1 MHVLITGGAGFI
13 GSHIAEFHL
22 QKGDKV
28 FVVDDLSTGSLDNL
42 NAWKDNQQI
51 EFEKTNLLT
60 WHQLDDACH
69 WADRIYHMAA
79 IVGMFKI
86 LEDPVGVLE
95 TNILACERILK
106 IAASS
111 EQPPQI
117 LIPSSSSVYGA
128 NTNLPHRES
137 DLVTLKAEGSSR
149 WGYAISKLANELFA
163 KAYVSKNNSP
173 IWIVR
178 LFNVIGPHQTGRYGM
193 VVPRFVK
200 QVLQGGPITV
210 YGDGT
215 QTRSFSDVRDIV
227 AMLDKLINTPAAMGK
242 IINVGNDREISI
254 NNLAALT
261 IELAKK
267 ENIPIQHIPY
277 DEAYGMQ
284 FEDTKRRQPC
294 LDKLHQHFTYKRQWA
309 LEDTI
314 LDLIAREEKKH

>member
-13 GSHIAEFHL
+13 GSHIAEYHL
-22 QKGDKV
+22 QQGDKV

-42 NAWKDNQQI
+42 SAWKTNKQLQ
-51 EFEKTNLLT
+51 FEKANLLT
-60 WHQLDDACH
+60 WDKLADACH

-79 IVGMFKI
+79 IVGMFRV
-86 LEDPVGVLE
+86 LEDPIGVLE
-95 TNILACERILK
+95 TNTVACQRILQA
-106 IAASS
+106 AASS
-111 EQPPQI
+111 KWPPQV

-149 WGYAISKLANELFA
+149 WGYAISKLSNELFA
-163 KAYVSKNNSP
+163 QAYSSKGNCP
-173 IWIVR
+173 VWIVR

-200 QVLQGGPITV
+200 QALQGGPITV

-227 AMLDKLINTPAAMGK
+227 AILDKLINTPSAMGK
-242 IINVGNDREISI
+242 VVNVGADREISI
-254 NNLAALT
+254 NDLAELSIA
-261 IELAKK
+261 LAKK
-267 ENIPIQHIPY
+267 KNVPIQHIPY
-277 DEAYGMQ
+277 DEAYGRQ
-284 FEDTKRRQPC
+284 FEDTMRRQPC
-294 LDKLHQHFTYKRQWA
+294 LDELHSHITYKRQWA

-314 LDLIAREEKKH
+314 LDLMQREEKT